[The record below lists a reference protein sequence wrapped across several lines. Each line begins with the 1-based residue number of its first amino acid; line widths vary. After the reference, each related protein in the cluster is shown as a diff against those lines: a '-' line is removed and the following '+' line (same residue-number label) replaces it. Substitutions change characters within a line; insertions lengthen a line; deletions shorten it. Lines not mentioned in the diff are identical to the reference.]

1 MQRDSSPSIAEV
13 AKNIV
18 LQHPSIIDCMKMDI
32 INYSSLATLIKSEIE
47 NVIKTKKIRNEAIK
61 VALIR
66 FSQEISGKWKLTE
79 ERISWLLKNS
89 TVELKS
95 DIVVVT
101 VKQALLVDK
110 LGELMKIASKSR
122 FFQLTQGTRTFTISC
137 DKKIIDEIIMEVGGE
152 KNVEKIIDDQSAIII
167 VSPVE
172 VIEIPGFVSY
182 VTTQLA
188 WNGINITQ
196 IISCH
201 EDTILIVDRKD
212 AQKAYN
218 IIEDMIIKHRNRT
231 TNITQEGLK

>member
-1 MQRDSSPSIAEV
+1 MQKDSQPSIAEV
-13 AKNIV
+13 TKSIV

-32 INYSSLATLIKSEIE
+32 LNYSSLATLIKSEVE
-47 NVIKTKKIRNEAIK
+47 NVIKGKKVRDEAIK

-66 FSQEISGKWKLTE
+66 FSQEISEKWKLME
-79 ERISWLLKNS
+79 GRISWLLKKS

-95 DIVVVT
+95 DIAVVT

-110 LGELMKIASKSR
+110 LGELMRIASKSR

-137 DKKIIDEIIMEVGGE
+137 DKKIIDEVIKEIGGE
-152 KNVEKIIDDQSAIII
+152 KNVEKVIDDQSAIII

-218 IIEDMIIKHRNRT
+218 IIEDMIIKHR
-231 TNITQEGLK
+231 TNITQEGQK

>member
-1 MQRDSSPSIAEV
+1 MQRDNQPSIAEV
-13 AKNIV
+13 TKSII

-32 INYSSLATLIKSEIE
+32 LNYSSLATLIKSEVE
-47 NVIKTKKIRNEAIK
+47 NVLKGKKVREEAIK

-66 FSQEISGKWKLTE
+66 FSQEISEKWKLME
-79 ERISWLLKNS
+79 GRISWLLKKS

-110 LGELMKIASKSR
+110 LGELMRIASKSR

-137 DKKIIDEIIMEVGGE
+137 DKKVVDEVIKEIGGE
-152 KNVEKIIDDQSAIII
+152 KNVEKMIDDQSAIII
-167 VSPVE
+167 VSPME

-218 IIEDMIIKHRNRT
+218 IIEDMIIKHR
-231 TNITQEGLK
+231 TNITQEGQK

>member
-1 MQRDSSPSIAEV
+1 MQKDSQPSIAEV
-13 AKNIV
+13 TKSIV

-32 INYSSLATLIKSEIE
+32 LNYSSLATLIKSEVE
-47 NVIKTKKIRNEAIK
+47 NVIKGKKVRDEAIK

-66 FSQEISGKWKLTE
+66 FSQEISEKWKLME
-79 ERISWLLKNS
+79 GRISWLLKKS

-95 DIVVVT
+95 DIAVVT

-110 LGELMKIASKSR
+110 LGGLMRIASKSR

-137 DKKIIDEIIMEVGGE
+137 DKKIIDEVITEIGGE
-152 KNVEKIIDDQSAIII
+152 KNVEKVIDDQSAIII

-218 IIEDMIIKHRNRT
+218 IIEDMIIKHR
-231 TNITQEGLK
+231 TNITQEGQK